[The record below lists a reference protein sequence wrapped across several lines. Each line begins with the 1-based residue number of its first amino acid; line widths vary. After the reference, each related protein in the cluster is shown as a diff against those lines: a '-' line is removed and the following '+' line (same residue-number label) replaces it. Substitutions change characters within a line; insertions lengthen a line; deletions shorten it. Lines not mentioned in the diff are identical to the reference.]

1 MCNNNSIKKYGTQP
15 IDMQWSVIRG
25 DTSSLKIEFF
35 NNDENT
41 YWDTTGWTYISTSYD
56 PQSDILDLITVT
68 GYPGYAI
75 LTASEEL
82 TSYWGTKYG
91 SVVAELP
98 FDLQVVIPTDDA
110 SITWTPILG
119 TIRVLGD
126 VSPGS
131 IL

>member
-15 IDMQWSVIRG
+15 IDMQWNVIRG

-98 FDLQVVIPTDDA
+98 FDLQVVIPIDDA

>member
-15 IDMQWSVIRG
+15 IDMQWNVIRG

-98 FDLQVVIPTDDA
+98 FDLQVVIPTDGTP
-110 SITWTPILG
+110 ITWTPILG

>member
-15 IDMQWSVIRG
+15 IDMQWNVIRG

-82 TSYWGTKYG
+82 TAYWGTKYG

-98 FDLQVVIPTDDA
+98 FDLQVVIPTDGTP
-110 SITWTPILG
+110 ITWTPILG

>member
-15 IDMQWSVIRG
+15 IDMQWNVISG

-98 FDLQVVIPTDDA
+98 FDLQVVIPIDDA

>member
-1 MCNNNSIKKYGTQP
+1 MCNSNSIKKYGTQP
-15 IDMQWSVIRG
+15 IDMQWNVIRG

-82 TSYWGTKYG
+82 TSYWGTKYA

>member
-82 TSYWGTKYG
+82 TAYWGTKYG

-98 FDLQVVIPTDDA
+98 FDLQVVIPTDGTP
-110 SITWTPILG
+110 ITWTPILG

>member
-98 FDLQVVIPTDDA
+98 FDLQVVIPTDGTP
-110 SITWTPILG
+110 ITWTPILG

>member
-68 GYPGYAI
+68 GYPGYVI